1 MIAISFIA
9 TVLIWGTTW
18 IAIALQVGPVPVLV
32 SVFYRFAL
40 AGILFLLF
48 LALSGRLRIPN
59 RTEQPW
65 LVAQALCLFSLN
77 FICFYSAASHIPSGL
92 ISIIF
97 SLATIFNA
105 LNARLFFGDR
115 ISGQTLL
122 ASALGIAG
130 LALLFGPDILS
141 AQSQSTLQGV
151 GLAMIGTVFFS
162 LGNMV
167 SRRNSAAGLTPVTAN
182 AWAMG
187 YGALIMLAL
196 IGLSGTPI
204 ILPTSGTYLGA
215 LFYLATIGSI
225 IGFTTYLYLVA
236 RIGSAKAAYATVLFP
251 IIALALS
258 TLYEGYHWQW
268 TGIVGLALALSGNLV
283 MFARWPKAQSA
294 NKNKPAKEPKA
305 ADTAHPTAAE

>member
-1 MIAISFIA
+1 MITISFIA

-18 IAIALQVGPVPVLV
+18 IAIAFQVGPVPVLV

-48 LALSGRLRIPN
+48 LAASGRLNPPKRHD
-59 RTEQPW
+59 QPW
-65 LVAQALCLFSLN
+65 LVAQAFCLFSLN

-97 SLATIFNA
+97 SLATILNA
-105 LNARLFFGDR
+105 LNARLFFGDP

-141 AQSQSTLQGV
+141 AEQGSTLQGV
-151 GLAMIGTVFFS
+151 GLAMLGTLFFS

-196 IGLSGTPI
+196 IALSGTPI
-204 ILPTSGTYLGA
+204 ILPTTLSYLSA
-215 LFYLATIGSI
+215 LIYLATIGSI

-236 RIGSAKAAYATVLFP
+236 KIGSAKAAYATVLFP

-258 TLYEGYHWQW
+258 TIFEGYQWQW
-268 TGIVGLALALSGNLV
+268 TGMIGLALALSGNLV
-283 MFARWPKAQSA
+283 MFARWPKTRSTKETQS
-294 NKNKPAKEPKA
+294 
-305 ADTAHPTAAE
+305 TRPTAAE

>member
-18 IAIALQVGPVPVLV
+18 IAIAFQVGPVPVLV
-32 SVFYRFAL
+32 SIFYRFAL

-48 LALSGRLRIPN
+48 LAASGRLNLPKKHD
-59 RTEQPW
+59 QPW
-65 LVAQALCLFSLN
+65 LIAQAFCLFSLN

-122 ASALGIAG
+122 ASILGIAG

-141 AQSQSTLQGV
+141 AESESTLQGV
-151 GLAMIGTVFFS
+151 GLAMLGTLFFS

-196 IGLSGTPI
+196 IGLSGTPV
-204 ILPTSGTYLGA
+204 ILPTSTTYLGA
-215 LFYLATIGSI
+215 LIYLATIGSI

-236 RIGSAKAAYATVLFP
+236 KIGSAKAAYATVLFP

-268 TGIVGLALALSGNLV
+268 TGIVGLVLALSGNLV
-283 MFARWPKAQSA
+283 MFARWPNARPSKEAQSSQ
-294 NKNKPAKEPKA
+294 PS
-305 ADTAHPTAAE
+305 AAE

>member
-40 AGILFLLF
+40 AGILFLVF
-48 LALSGRLRIPN
+48 LAITGRLRIPD
-59 RTEQPW
+59 RKDQPW
-65 LVAQALCLFSLN
+65 LIAQALCLFSLN
-77 FICFYSAASHIPSGL
+77 FICFYSAANYIPSGL

-105 LNARLFFGDR
+105 LNARLLFRDK
-115 ISGQTLL
+115 ISGQTMV
-122 ASALGIAG
+122 ASLLGISG
-130 LALLFGPDILS
+130 LALLFGPDILR
-141 AQSQSTLQGV
+141 AENADTMQGV
-151 GLAMIGTVFFS
+151 ALATLGTLFFS

-167 SRRNSAAGLTPVTAN
+167 SRRNSQAGLTPVTAN

-196 IGLSGTPI
+196 IALAGTPI
-204 ILPTSGTYLGA
+204 VLPNSATYLGA
-215 LFYLATIGSI
+215 LIYLATFGSI

-236 RIGSAKAAYATVLFP
+236 KIGSAKAAYATVLFP
-251 IIALALS
+251 IIALAIS
-258 TLYEGYHWQW
+258 TVYEGYQWEW
-268 TGIVGLALALSGNLV
+268 TGLLGLALALTGNLA
-283 MFARWPKAQSA
+283 MFVKWPLRKTSTEAQLD
-294 NKNKPAKEPKA
+294 PAE
-305 ADTAHPTAAE
+305 